1 MLMPYWMMM
10 VFIQKRLFNCCNCIW
25 RIRWLRI
32 LLAVQFVTE
41 LCLKWKEFFF
51 FGGNMLFNCLKWKA
65 IFLLGTYWVCVSETE
80 KERCWCWGIKV
91 ITYSCFFFFGKYIIT
106 EFSSSSSF
114 LLRMVLV
121 DQGDDLFLPFFFFD
135 KYIITEFSSSSFLL
149 FLELSPPPSAS

>member
-1 MLMPYWMMM
+1 M
-10 VFIQKRLFNCCNCIW
+10 
-25 RIRWLRI
+25 
-32 LLAVQFVTE
+32 QFVTE

-51 FGGNMLFNCLKWKA
+51 FWGNMLFNCLKWKA
-65 IFLLGTYWVCVSETE
+65 IFLLGTYWVCVSERE

-121 DQGDDLFLPFFFFD
+121 DQGDDLFLPFFFFL
-135 KYIITEFSSSSFLL
+135 ISTLLLNSRPLPFFCSLSFLL
-149 FLELSPPPSAS
+149 HLLQVRVTVKQMIHLNSELYALQFQVFLLIPSYV